1 MVLQFILIPVATK
14 DFRFE
19 AAGDIVFYT
28 LQHAFIMDMYSYSF
42 YFQVVMILALI
53 AVVVWKGKFSRVFTA
68 IIGCFYLLY
77 AVIQNMAVTGQ
88 HGFSMVT
95 VNVVMIGF
103 VALVWLCAAWKGN
116 NEFSFDNVTENQLDD
131 TCCSVLFV
139 VADESENGIARFSA
153 ALFV

>member
-1 MVLQFILIPVATK
+1 
-14 DFRFE
+14 
-19 AAGDIVFYT
+19 
-28 LQHAFIMDMYSYSF
+28 MYSYSF

-68 IIGCFYLLY
+68 ITGCFYLLY
-77 AVIQNMAVTGQ
+77 AVIQNMAVTEQ

-95 VNVVMIGF
+95 VNVAMIGF
-103 VALVWLCAAWKGN
+103 VALVWLWAAWKGN
-116 NEFSFDNVTENQLDD
+116 NEFSFDNVTENRLDD

-139 VADESENGIARFSA
+139 VADESENGIAGFSV